1 MIAAWMAEYE
11 PALGGGRI
19 DHEIWARTR
28 TRTSSGLH
36 SQRRLQPSSPH
47 VKLIPELADMH
58 TADDAVITTLS
69 HADSA
74 FGLLDNEMTQSIIA
88 AINPRWNMAS
98 YA

>member
-1 MIAAWMAEYE
+1 
-11 PALGGGRI
+11 
-19 DHEIWARTR
+19 
-28 TRTSSGLH
+28 
-36 SQRRLQPSSPH
+36 
-47 VKLIPELADMH
+47 MH